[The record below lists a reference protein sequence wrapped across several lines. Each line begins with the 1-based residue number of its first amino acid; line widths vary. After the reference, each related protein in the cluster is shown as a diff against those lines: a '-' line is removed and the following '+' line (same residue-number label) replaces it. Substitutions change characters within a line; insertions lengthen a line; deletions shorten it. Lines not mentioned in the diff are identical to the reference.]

1 MVLYQIQVLKLRNY
15 RNHSMRVMAET
26 TSEDG
31 TKTYSIA
38 ERQEA
43 KKQPEK
49 KNGKGKGRK
58 V

>member
-1 MVLYQIQVLKLRNY
+1 
-15 RNHSMRVMAET
+15 MAIT
-26 TSEDG
+26 INEDNS
-31 TKTYSIA
+31 KTYSIA

>member
-1 MVLYQIQVLKLRNY
+1 M
-15 RNHSMRVMAET
+15 ST
-26 TSEDG
+26 TYNEDG
-31 TKTYSIA
+31 SKTYSIA